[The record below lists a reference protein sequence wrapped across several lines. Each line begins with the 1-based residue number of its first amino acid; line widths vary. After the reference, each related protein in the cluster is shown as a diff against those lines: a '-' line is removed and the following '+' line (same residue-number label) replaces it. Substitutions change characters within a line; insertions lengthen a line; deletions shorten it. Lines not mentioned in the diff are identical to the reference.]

1 MHLKGN
7 QEKRCAQWGVGNRWT
22 VRTSEACYGFSLLT
36 LFNIC
41 FLEIWGALSYCCDM
55 FIRTQDSLNQA
66 VYEQALSI
74 SGFEK
79 AGMISL
85 VKQCLTP
92 R

>member
-22 VRTSEACYGFSLLT
+22 VRTSEACYSFFLLT

-41 FLEIWGALSYCCDM
+41 FLEIWEALSYCCDE
-55 FIRTQDSLNQA
+55 FIRRQDRLNQ
-66 VYEQALSI
+66 VMCEQAFSI
-74 SGFEK
+74 SGFEE
-79 AGMISL
+79 AGLISL
-85 VKQCLTP
+85 VEQFLKH